1 MVIICSRRGWFL
13 CRTLSSK
20 KLKAHIGKSEMRRGR
35 VKVYISV
42 GFLHISEINKIL
54 GKVGIT
60 NMAYLTTTGS
70 GQPVLILKEGT
81 TRSRG
86 KEAQRNNIMAARV
99 IGEVLKTT
107 LGPRGMDKMLIDS
120 LGDIT
125 ITNDGAAILKEID
138 VEHPAAKM
146 MVEIAKTQDDMVGD
160 GTTSAVVLASEL
172 LKRAEELLEQNIHPT
187 ILVSGFRKASQ
198 KAIEVIN
205 KTAVPLDINDR
216 KTLLKVALTSMSS
229 KAIGGAKDHLAEISI
244 DAVKQ
249 IAEQRG
255 EKTIADIDNIQ
266 LIKKT
271 GKSLLETELIQ
282 GIIIDKEVVNPGMLK
297 MKENAK
303 IALIDS
309 ALEIEKTEI
318 SAEIRI
324 KDPTQ
329 MKAFLDQENDMMQD
343 MVVKIKASGANVIFC
358 QKGID
363 DMVQH
368 FLAKEGIIAA
378 RRVKE
383 SDMEKLAR
391 ATGGRIISDLDDLKK
406 ADLGSAG
413 LVEERKIGDDKMI
426 FVEKCKDPHSVA
438 ILIRAGL
445 ERMVD
450 EAERAMTDSLSV
462 VSDVIEN
469 SQIVP
474 GGGAIEIEIAKE
486 LRKYAT
492 KVGGREQLAVEAF
505 ADAVEVIPRTLAEN
519 AGLEPIDILVE
530 LRSTHD
536 KADGKFTGINVFTGK
551 LQDSVANGVIEPI
564 VVKEQAIK
572 SAAESAAMILRI
584 DDVITAKAPKAP
596 AGGPGG
602 MPGGMGE
609 E

>member
-1 MVIICSRRGWFL
+1 
-13 CRTLSSK
+13 
-20 KLKAHIGKSEMRRGR
+20 
-35 VKVYISV
+35 
-42 GFLHISEINKIL
+42 
-54 GKVGIT
+54 
-60 NMAYLTTTGS
+60 MAYLTTTGS

-81 TRSRG
+81 TRNRG

-107 LGPRGMDKMLIDS
+107 LGPRGMDKMLVDG

-125 ITNDGAAILKEID
+125 ITNDGAAILNEIE

-160 GTTSAVVLASEL
+160 GTTTTVVLASEL
-172 LKRAEELLEQNIHPT
+172 LKKAEELLDQNIHPT
-187 ILVSGFRKASQ
+187 IIVSGYRKAAQ
-198 KAIEVIN
+198 KAIEALN
-205 KTAVPLDINDR
+205 KNAVPVDIEDR
-216 KTLLKVALTSMSS
+216 KTMLKVALTSMSS
-229 KAIGGAKDHLAEISI
+229 KAVGAAREHLAEIAL

-255 EKTIADIDNIQ
+255 DKKLADIDNIQ
-266 LIKKT
+266 LVKKT
-271 GKSLLETELIQ
+271 GKSLLETQLVR
-282 GIIIDKEVVNPGMLK
+282 GIIVDKEIVHSGMPK
-297 MKENAK
+297 KKENAK
-303 IALIDS
+303 IALLDS

-324 KDPTQ
+324 RDPMQ
-329 MKAFLDQENDMMQD
+329 MQAFLDQETSMLKEKAD
-343 MVVKIKASGANVIFC
+343 KIKASKADVVFC

-391 ATGGRIISDLDDLKK
+391 ATGGRIVSNLDDLRP
-406 ADLGSAG
+406 ADLGAAG
-413 LVEERKIGDDKMI
+413 VVEERKIGEDKMI

-450 EAERAMTDSLSV
+450 EAERALTDALSV

-469 SQIVP
+469 SKIVA
-474 GGGAIEIEIAKE
+474 GGGAAEIEVAKE
-486 LRKYAT
+486 LRSYAT
-492 KVGGREQLAVEAF
+492 KVGGREQLAIEAF
-505 ADAVEVIPRTLAEN
+505 ADAVEVIPKTLGEN
-519 AGLEPIDILVE
+519 AGLEPIDVIVD
-530 LRSTHD
+530 LRSAHE
-536 KADGKFTGINVFTGK
+536 KADGKHKGINVFTGK
-551 LQDSVANGVIEPI
+551 VQNSLENGVIEPL
-564 VVKEQAIK
+564 VVKEQALK
-572 SAAESAAMILRI
+572 SAAESASMILRI
-584 DDVITAKAPKAP
+584 DDVITSKSPK
-596 AGGPGG
+596 GGPGGG
-602 MPGGMGE
+602 MPGGPEGE

>member
-1 MVIICSRRGWFL
+1 
-13 CRTLSSK
+13 
-20 KLKAHIGKSEMRRGR
+20 
-35 VKVYISV
+35 
-42 GFLHISEINKIL
+42 
-54 GKVGIT
+54 
-60 NMAYLTTTGS
+60 MAYLTTTGS

-125 ITNDGAAILKEID
+125 ITNDGATILKEID

-160 GTTSAVVLASEL
+160 GTTSAVILASEL
-172 LKRAEELLEQNIHPT
+172 LKKAEELLEQNIHPT
-187 ILVSGFRKASQ
+187 ILVSGYRKAAQ
-198 KAIEVIN
+198 KAIEAIGN
-205 KTAVPLDINDR
+205 IAETLDVKDR
-216 KTLLKVALTSMSS
+216 ETLLKVALTSTSS
-229 KAIGGAKDHLAEISI
+229 KSVGSARKHLAEISI

-249 IAEQRG
+249 IMEERG
-255 EKTIADIDNIQ
+255 GNTIADIDNIQ
-266 LIKKT
+266 IIKKT
-271 GKSLLETELIQ
+271 GKSLLETQLIK
-282 GIIIDKEVVNPGMLK
+282 GIIVDKEVVNPGMPK
-297 MKENAK
+297 SKQNAQ
-303 IALIDS
+303 IALLDS
-309 ALEIEKTEI
+309 PLEIEKTEI

-324 KDPTQ
+324 KDPAQ
-329 MKAFLDQENDMMQD
+329 MKAFLDQETDMLKEMAD
-343 MVVKIKASGANVIFC
+343 KLKAVGADVIFC

-391 ATGGRIISDLDDLKK
+391 ATGARISSDLDDLKQD
-406 ADLGSAG
+406 DLGKAG

-438 ILIRAGL
+438 ILLRAGL

-450 EAERAMTDSLSV
+450 EAERALTDSLSV

-469 SQIVP
+469 NKVVP
-474 GGGAIEIEIAKE
+474 GGGAVEMELAKE

-492 KVGGREQLAVEAF
+492 KIGGREQLAIEAF
-505 ADAVEVIPRTLAEN
+505 ANAVEVIARTLAEN
-519 AGLEPIDILVE
+519 AGLEPIDILAQ
-530 LRSTHD
+530 LRTTHD
-536 KADGKFTGINVFTGK
+536 AADNKNKGINVYEGK
-551 LQDSVANGVIEPI
+551 IQDSIKNGVIEPI
-564 VVKEQAIK
+564 MVKEQAIK

-584 DDVITAKAPKAP
+584 DDVITSKSPKGGP
-596 AGGPGG
+596 GGPGG

-609 E
+609 D

>member
-1 MVIICSRRGWFL
+1 
-13 CRTLSSK
+13 
-20 KLKAHIGKSEMRRGR
+20 
-35 VKVYISV
+35 
-42 GFLHISEINKIL
+42 
-54 GKVGIT
+54 
-60 NMAYLTTTGS
+60 MAYLTTTGS

-81 TRSRG
+81 TRSKG
-86 KEAQRNNIMAARV
+86 KEAQRNNIMAVRV

-146 MVEIAKTQDDMVGD
+146 MVEIARTQDDMVGD
-160 GTTSAVVLASEL
+160 GTTSAVVIASEL
-172 LKRAEELLEQNIHPT
+172 LRKAEELLDQNIHPT
-187 ILVSGFRKASQ
+187 ILVSGYRKASQ
-198 KAIEVIN
+198 KAIDVIN
-205 KTAVPLDINDR
+205 KVSVPLDVNDR
-216 KTLLKVALTSMSS
+216 NTLLKVALTSMSS
-229 KAIGGAKDHLAEISI
+229 KSVGSAREHLAEISI

-249 IAEQRG
+249 VTEQRG
-255 EKTIADIDNIQ
+255 DKTIADIDNIQ

-271 GKSLLETELIQ
+271 GKSLLETQLIR
-282 GIIIDKEVVNPGMLK
+282 GVIIDKEVVNPGMPK

-303 IALIDS
+303 VALIDS

-318 SAEIRI
+318 TAEIRI

-329 MKAFLDQENDMMQD
+329 MKAFLDQENTIMQD
-343 MVVKIKASGANVIFC
+343 MVTKIKSSGATVIFC

-391 ATGGRIISDLDDLKK
+391 ATGGRIISDLDDIKST
-406 ADLGSAG
+406 DLGLAG

-450 EAERAMTDSLSV
+450 EAERAMTDCLSV

-469 SQIVP
+469 NKIVP

-505 ADAVEVIPRTLAEN
+505 ADAIEVIPRTLADN
-519 AGLEPIDILVE
+519 AGLDPIDILVE
-530 LRSTHD
+530 MRSVHD
-536 KADGKFTGINVFTGK
+536 KEEGKNKGINIFTGK
-551 LQDSVANGVIEPI
+551 LQDSITNGVIEPI

-572 SAAESAAMILRI
+572 SASESAALILRI

-596 AGGPGG
+596 AG
-602 MPGGMGE
+602 PGGMGE

>member
-1 MVIICSRRGWFL
+1 
-13 CRTLSSK
+13 
-20 KLKAHIGKSEMRRGR
+20 
-35 VKVYISV
+35 
-42 GFLHISEINKIL
+42 
-54 GKVGIT
+54 
-60 NMAYLTTTGS
+60 MAYLTTTGS

-160 GTTSAVVLASEL
+160 GTTTAVVLASEL
-172 LKRAEELLEQNIHPT
+172 LKKAEELLDQNIHPI
-187 ILVSGFRKASQ
+187 ILVSGYRKASQ

-205 KTAVPLDINDR
+205 KIAIPLDVNDR

-229 KAIGGAKDHLAEISI
+229 KAVGAAREHLAEISI
-244 DAVKQ
+244 DAVKL

-255 EKTIADIDNIQ
+255 DKTIADIDNIQ

-271 GKSLLETELIQ
+271 GKSLLETQLIR
-282 GIIIDKEVVNPGMLK
+282 GIIIDKEVVNPGMPK
-297 MKENAK
+297 KKENAK
-303 IALIDS
+303 IALLDS

-318 SAEIRI
+318 TAEIRI
-324 KDPTQ
+324 KDPSQ
-329 MKAFLDQENDMMQD
+329 MKAFLDQENDMLQN
-343 MVVKIKASGANVIFC
+343 MVKKVKASGADIVFC

-368 FLAKEGIIAA
+368 FLSKEGIMAA

-391 ATGGRIISDLDDLKK
+391 ATGARIISDLDDLKAK
-406 ADLGSAG
+406 DLGFAG

-469 SQIVP
+469 NKIVAV
-474 GGGAIEIEIAKE
+474 GGAVEIEIAKE

-505 ADAVEVIPRTLAEN
+505 ADAIEVIPRTLAEN
-519 AGLEPIDILVE
+519 GGLEPIDILVE
-530 LRSTHD
+530 LRSRHD
-536 KADGKFTGINVFTGK
+536 APEGRNIGINVFTGK
-551 LQDSVANGVIEPI
+551 LQNSIESGVIEPI

-584 DDVITAKAPKAP
+584 DDVITSKSPKGGP
-596 AGGPGG
+596 GGPGGPGG
-602 MPGGMGE
+602 MPGGPE

>member
-1 MVIICSRRGWFL
+1 
-13 CRTLSSK
+13 
-20 KLKAHIGKSEMRRGR
+20 
-35 VKVYISV
+35 
-42 GFLHISEINKIL
+42 
-54 GKVGIT
+54 
-60 NMAYLTTTGS
+60 MAYLTTTGS

-81 TRSRG
+81 TRNKG

-125 ITNDGAAILKEID
+125 ITNDGAAILNEID

-160 GTTSAVVLASEL
+160 GTTTAVVLASEL
-172 LKRAEELLEQNIHPT
+172 LKKAEELLDQNIHPT
-187 ILVSGFRKASQ
+187 ILVSGYRKAAQ
-198 KAIEVIN
+198 KAIEAMN
-205 KTAVPLDINDR
+205 KTSVPVDIEDS

-229 KAIGGAKDHLAEISI
+229 KAVGAAREHLAEIAI
-244 DAVKQ
+244 EAVKQ

-255 EKTIADIDNIQ
+255 DKKLADIDNVQ
-266 LIKKT
+266 LVKKT
-271 GKSLLETELIQ
+271 GKSLLETQLIR
-282 GIIIDKEVVNPGMLK
+282 GIIIDKETVHPGMPK
-297 MKENAK
+297 KKENAK
-303 IALIDS
+303 IALLDA
-309 ALEIEKTEI
+309 ALEIEKTEM

-324 KDPTQ
+324 RDPSQ
-329 MKAFLDQENDMMQD
+329 MKAFLDQEDSMLKE
-343 MVVKIKASGANVIFC
+343 MVTKIKASGADVVFC

-368 FLAKEGIIAA
+368 YLAKEGIMAA
-378 RRVKE
+378 RRIKE

-391 ATGGRIISDLDDLKK
+391 ATGGRVSSNLDDLK
-406 ADLGSAG
+406 AQDLGQAG

-450 EAERAMTDSLSV
+450 EAERAMIDALSV

-469 SQIVP
+469 NKIVA
-474 GGGAIEIEIAKE
+474 GGGAVEIEVAKE
-486 LRKYAT
+486 LRRYAT

-505 ADAVEVIPRTLAEN
+505 ADSMEVIPRALAEN
-519 AGLEPIDILVE
+519 AGLEPIDVLVD
-530 LRSTHD
+530 LRSAHE
-536 KADGKFTGINVFTGK
+536 KEDGKYKGINVFNGK
-551 LQDSVANGVIEPI
+551 VENSLESGVIEPL

-572 SAAESAAMILRI
+572 SAAESSAMILRI
-584 DDVITAKAPKAP
+584 DDVIASTKPKE
-596 AGGPGG
+596 GPGG
-602 MPGGMGE
+602 KMPPSGPEGE